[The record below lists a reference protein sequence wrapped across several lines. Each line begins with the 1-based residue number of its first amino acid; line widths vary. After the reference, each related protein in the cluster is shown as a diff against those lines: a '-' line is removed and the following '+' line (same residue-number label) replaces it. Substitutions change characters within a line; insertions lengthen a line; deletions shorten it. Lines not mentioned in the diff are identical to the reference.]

1 VENLDENYRILD
13 VNNLLSRRV
22 HEIDFS
28 DIEEHWNKEFNKDS
42 LEDPSDKNHSIV
54 INNITPRQFE
64 YIISGLGETI
74 YNLKSELLHLE
85 MDEDTPEGKLKRV
98 LYEAFSESTNADIQ
112 GKFLHSDIP
121 KLVEDIYKDI
131 SKNLK
136 FELKE
141 NK

>member
-1 VENLDENYRILD
+1 MENLDENYRILD

-22 HEIDFS
+22 YEIDFS
-28 DIEEHWNKEFNKDS
+28 DIEEHWNEEFNKDS
-42 LEDPSDKNHSIV
+42 LEDPNDKNHSIV

-64 YIISGLGETI
+64 YIIYGLGETI
-74 YNLKSELLHLE
+74 YNLKSELLSYE
-85 MDEDTPEGKLKRV
+85 MDEDTTEGKLKKV
-98 LYEAFSESTNADIQ
+98 IYDAFSESTNVDIQ
-112 GKFLHSDIP
+112 GKFLRSDIP
-121 KLVEDIYKDI
+121 KLVKDIYKDI